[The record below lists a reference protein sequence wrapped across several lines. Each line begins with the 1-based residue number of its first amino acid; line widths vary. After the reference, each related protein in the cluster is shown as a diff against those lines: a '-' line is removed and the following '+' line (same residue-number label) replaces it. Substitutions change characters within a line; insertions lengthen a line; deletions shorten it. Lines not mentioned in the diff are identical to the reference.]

1 MSRVSI
7 ALGRVR
13 VTITSG
19 FFFGLDGIPARIA
32 IPLAACPAERHNYR
46 DASKNRRFQ
55 LLVVGSDEMRYK
67 GGNANSTVHPLWA
80 ACIALVLLG
89 GPAQGADPP
98 STAQRKGSGLPIP
111 RFASLRSDEVNVRT
125 GPGTRY
131 PVDWVFKRKTMPVE
145 IVAEYENWRKIRDW
159 QGASG
164 WVHQS
169 LLTGKRSFI
178 VASKAA
184 SLHKTP
190 APAAE
195 VVAKL
200 EPEVM
205 GEIRSCSGDWCRVKV
220 SSVSG
225 WLERTDMWGVYK
237 SEPIN

>member
-1 MSRVSI
+1 MTMRSSVWLWASLV
-7 ALGRVR
+7 A
-13 VTITSG
+13 
-19 FFFGLDGIPARIA
+19 
-32 IPLAACPAERHNYR
+32 LAAVCLPTGA
-46 DASKNRRFQ
+46 
-55 LLVVGSDEMRYK
+55 M
-67 GGNANSTVHPLWA
+67 
-80 ACIALVLLG
+80 
-89 GPAQGADPP
+89 AQSADK
-98 STAQRKGSGLPIP
+98 AQQQRKGSGLPIP

-131 PVDWVFKRKTMPVE
+131 PVDWVFKRKSMPVE

-178 VASKAA
+178 VPAKPA

-190 APAAE
+190 ATSAE

-205 GEIRSCSGDWCRVKV
+205 GEIRSCAGDWCRVRV
-220 SSVSG
+220 AGVSG
-225 WLERTDMWGVYK
+225 WIERTGMWGVYK